1 VATFDKLI
9 QKKKG
14 SCKMPVIKRE
24 KIATEETEATK
35 DTKEKDE
42 TKDTERAKENNFEKK
57 EHLDSVDLKKFTLDD
72 FEVIDIKNS
81 NNPRVQNVVLSIV
94 NSNKNGK
101 RIEVSKS
108 LVSQITDDT
117 IPRVSIAVNKDGVAI
132 IPSIDSNY
140 KLKSSGNKFVLY
152 STELVREVTK
162 RFNLDFCN
170 CVCQSF
176 TDFEIFEYELQKVV
190 FVPINRS
197 LISPKNIA
205 NMKEDVVEIDDPK
218 TKEEK

>member
-1 VATFDKLI
+1 
-9 QKKKG
+9 
-14 SCKMPVIKRE
+14 MPVIKRE